1 MNILLIDDHTLFAKS
16 LEIAFEDY
24 DEIKSF
30 KAIQNVD
37 NIIQIIES
45 EKPDLLLIDI
55 NLSHISDEDGI
66 ILSKM
71 IIDQYPSIRIVI
83 LTGYD
88 LPVYRHEAKRVGV
101 KGFVN
106 KNILPEQLLQILI
119 QVNLGYEYF
128 PTKEREYICEL
139 TETEIKVLQLLSE
152 GNKRET
158 IAKKLYISKRT
169 VSNHIQNIFSKFEV
183 NSSLEAVAKGIKLG
197 YTKNLQ

>member
-30 KAIQNVD
+30 KVIQNIN
-37 NIIQIIES
+37 NIVQVIQKEQ
-45 EKPDLLLIDI
+45 PALLLMDI
-55 NLSHISDEDGI
+55 NLSNISDEDGI

-71 IIDQYPSIRIVI
+71 ILEHIPFIRIVI

-88 LPVYRHEAKRVGV
+88 LPVYRNEAKKAGV

-106 KNILPEQLLQILI
+106 KNILPEELLQILI
-119 QVNLGYEYF
+119 QINKGYEYF
-128 PTKEREYICEL
+128 PVTKMDDICKL

-158 IAKKLYISKRT
+158 IAKQLYISKRT

-197 YTKNLQ
+197 YVKNLQ

>member
-16 LEIAFEDY
+16 LAIAFEDY

-30 KAIQNVD
+30 QTIQNVD
-37 NIIQIIES
+37 NIMQIIER

-55 NLSHISDEDGI
+55 NLSNISDEDGI

-71 IIDQYPSIRIVI
+71 IIEHYPSIRIVI

-88 LPVYRHEAKRVGV
+88 LPVYRHEAKKAGV

-119 QVNLGYEYF
+119 QINKGHEYF
-128 PTKEREYICEL
+128 LTKNLDYICEL

-158 IAKKLYISKRT
+158 IAEKLYISKRT

-183 NSSLEAVAKGIKLG
+183 TSSLEAVAKGIKLG
-197 YTKNLQ
+197 YVKNLQ

>member
-30 KAIQNVD
+30 KSVQNVD
-37 NIIQIIES
+37 NIMQILEG
-45 EKPDLLLIDI
+45 EKPDILLIDI
-55 NLSHISDEDGI
+55 NLSNISDEDGI
-66 ILSKM
+66 ILSRM
-71 IIDQYPSIRIVI
+71 IINNYLIIKIII

-88 LPVYRHEAKRVGV
+88 LPVYRHEARKAGV

-119 QVNLGYEYF
+119 QVNMGYEYF
-128 PTKEREYICEL
+128 PSKEREYICEL
-139 TETEIKVLQLLSE
+139 TESEIKILRLLSE
-152 GNKRET
+152 GYKRET
-158 IAKKLYISKRT
+158 IAENLYISKRT
-169 VSNHIQNIFSKFEV
+169 VSNHIQNIFSKFQV

-197 YTKNLQ
+197 YINNLQ